1 MMYKNVIYITQFPF
15 ASFLP
20 SRYTKHTKKMI
31 TQQKDATAIAQA
43 LEEYYFIGSYEGD
56 LNKLNRIF
64 HPGTL
69 LFGDVKG
76 QPYAKT
82 LDEWLDVVA
91 NRQSPKD
98 SGKPFKGDILNIK
111 VVNSVAIAEVN
122 VQAYDMLYHDFL
134 SLHQING
141 NWLIVNKIMSGIN
154 Q

>member
-1 MMYKNVIYITQFPF
+1 MTIHQTDEN
-15 ASFLP
+15 
-20 SRYTKHTKKMI
+20 
-31 TQQKDATAIAQA
+31 AIAQA
-43 LEEYYFIGSYEGD
+43 LEEYYFKGSYEGD
-56 LNKLNRIF
+56 LNKLKLIF

-82 LDEWLDVVA
+82 LDEWLNLVA

>member
-1 MMYKNVIYITQFPF
+1 MTTHQTDET
-15 ASFLP
+15 S
-20 SRYTKHTKKMI
+20 
-31 TQQKDATAIAQA
+31 IAQA
-43 LEEYYFIGSYEGD
+43 LEEYYFMGSYEGD
-56 LNKLNRIF
+56 LNKLKLVF

-82 LDEWLDVVA
+82 LEEWLHLVA

-98 SGKPFKGDILNIK
+98 SGKPFKGDILNIR
-111 VVNSVAIAEVN
+111 VVNSVAIAEVQ
-122 VQAYDMLYHDFL
+122 VKAYDMLYHDFL
-134 SLHQING
+134 SLHRVDG

>member
-1 MMYKNVIYITQFPF
+1 MTIHQTDEN
-15 ASFLP
+15 
-20 SRYTKHTKKMI
+20 
-31 TQQKDATAIAQA
+31 AIAQA
-43 LEEYYFIGSYEGD
+43 LEEYYFKGSYEGD
-56 LNKLNRIF
+56 LNKLKLIF

-82 LDEWLDVVA
+82 LNEWLDVVA

>member
-1 MMYKNVIYITQFPF
+1 MT
-15 ASFLP
+15 
-20 SRYTKHTKKMI
+20 
-31 TQQKDATAIAQA
+31 TQQTDETAIAQA
-43 LEEYYFIGSYEGD
+43 LEEYYFKGSYEGD

-111 VVNSVAIAEVN
+111 VVNSVAIAEVH

-141 NWLIVNKIMSGIN
+141 NWFIVNKIMSGIN

>member
-1 MMYKNVIYITQFPF
+1 MT
-15 ASFLP
+15 
-20 SRYTKHTKKMI
+20 
-31 TQQKDATAIAQA
+31 TQQTDATAIAQA

-64 HPGTL
+64 HSGAL

-82 LDEWLDVVA
+82 LKEWLDVVA
-91 NRQSPKD
+91 HRQSPKD

-111 VVNSVAIAEVN
+111 VVNSVAIAEVQ
-122 VQAYDMLYHDFL
+122 VKAYDMLYHDFL
-134 SLHQING
+134 SLHRIDG
-141 NWLIVNKIMSGIN
+141 NWRIVNKIMSGVN

>member
-1 MMYKNVIYITQFPF
+1 
-15 ASFLP
+15 
-20 SRYTKHTKKMI
+20 
-31 TQQKDATAIAQA
+31 
-43 LEEYYFIGSYEGD
+43 
-56 LNKLNRIF
+56 
-64 HPGTL
+64 

-82 LDEWLDVVA
+82 LQEWLYVVA

-111 VVNSVAIAEVN
+111 VVNSIAIAEVN

>member
-1 MMYKNVIYITQFPF
+1 MTTHQTDET
-15 ASFLP
+15 S
-20 SRYTKHTKKMI
+20 
-31 TQQKDATAIAQA
+31 IAQA
-43 LEEYYFIGSYEGD
+43 LEEYYFMGSYEGD
-56 LNKLNRIF
+56 LNKLKLVF

-82 LDEWLDVVA
+82 LEEWLDLVA

-98 SGKPFKGDILNIK
+98 SGKPFKGDILNIQ
-111 VVNSVAIAEVN
+111 VVNSVAIAEVK
-122 VQAYDMLYHDFL
+122 VKAYDMLYHDFL
-134 SLHQING
+134 SLHRIDG

>member
-1 MMYKNVIYITQFPF
+1 MTTQLTDE
-15 ASFLP
+15 A
-20 SRYTKHTKKMI
+20 
-31 TQQKDATAIAQA
+31 AIAQA
-43 LEEYYFIGSYEGD
+43 LEEYYFKGSYEGD
-56 LNKLNRIF
+56 LNKLKCIF

-82 LDEWLDVVA
+82 LVEWLDVVA

-98 SGKPFKGDILNIK
+98 SGKPFKGEVLNIK
-111 VVNSVAIAEVN
+111 VVNSVAIAEVH

>member
-1 MMYKNVIYITQFPF
+1 MTTEQTDEI
-15 ASFLP
+15 
-20 SRYTKHTKKMI
+20 
-31 TQQKDATAIAQA
+31 AIAQA
-43 LEEYYFIGSYEGD
+43 LEKYYFEGSYEGD

-82 LDEWLDVVA
+82 LEEWLDVVA

-111 VVNSVAIAEVN
+111 VVNSIAIAEVH
-122 VQAYDMLYHDFL
+122 VKAYDMMYHDFL
-134 SLHQING
+134 SLHRIDG

>member
-1 MMYKNVIYITQFPF
+1 MT
-15 ASFLP
+15 
-20 SRYTKHTKKMI
+20 
-31 TQQKDATAIAQA
+31 TQQTDKTAIAQA
-43 LEEYYFIGSYEGD
+43 LEEYYFEGSYEGD

-91 NRQSPKD
+91 HRQSPKD

-111 VVNSVAIAEVN
+111 VVNSIAIAEVQ
-122 VQAYDMLYHDFL
+122 VKAYDMLYHDFL
-134 SLHQING
+134 SLHRING
-141 NWLIVNKIMSGIN
+141 TWLIVNKIMSGIE

>member
-1 MMYKNVIYITQFPF
+1 MTTEQ
-15 ASFLP
+15 
-20 SRYTKHTKKMI
+20 T
-31 TQQKDATAIAQA
+31 DETAIAQA
-43 LEEYYFIGSYEGD
+43 LEKYYFEGSYEGD

-111 VVNSVAIAEVN
+111 VVNSIAIAEVH
-122 VQAYDMLYHDFL
+122 VKAYDMHYRDFL
-134 SLHQING
+134 SLHRIDG

>member
-1 MMYKNVIYITQFPF
+1 MTAHQTDEN
-15 ASFLP
+15 
-20 SRYTKHTKKMI
+20 
-31 TQQKDATAIAQA
+31 AIAQA
-43 LEEYYFIGSYEGD
+43 LEEYYFKGSYEGD
-56 LNKLNRIF
+56 LNKLNHIF

-82 LDEWLDVVA
+82 LNEWLDVVA

-141 NWLIVNKIMSGIN
+141 NWLIVNKIMSGN
-154 Q
+154 NKQV

>member
-1 MMYKNVIYITQFPF
+1 MTTQLTDE
-15 ASFLP
+15 A
-20 SRYTKHTKKMI
+20 
-31 TQQKDATAIAQA
+31 AIAQA
-43 LEEYYFIGSYEGD
+43 LEKYYFNGSYEGD

-82 LDEWLDVVA
+82 LNEWLDVVA

-111 VVNSVAIAEVN
+111 VVNSVAVAEVQ
-122 VQAYDMLYHDFL
+122 VKAYDVLYHDFL
-134 SLHQING
+134 SLHRIDG
-141 NWLIVNKIMSGIN
+141 NWVIVSKIMSGVN

>member
-1 MMYKNVIYITQFPF
+1 MTIHQTDEN
-15 ASFLP
+15 
-20 SRYTKHTKKMI
+20 
-31 TQQKDATAIAQA
+31 AIAQA
-43 LEEYYFIGSYEGD
+43 LEEYYFKGSYEGD
-56 LNKLNRIF
+56 LNKLKLIF

-82 LDEWLDVVA
+82 LDEWLNLVA

-111 VVNSVAIAEVN
+111 VVNSIAIAEVH
-122 VQAYDMLYHDFL
+122 VKAYDMLYHDFL
-134 SLHQING
+134 SLHRIDG
-141 NWLIVNKIMSGIN
+141 NWVIVNKIMSGAE